1 MNLTEAFNVAL
12 PELPIKS
19 AAATGPPRL
28 DPRVVTR
35 EHIEEEGVPTVFAH
49 IPGSGEYFRFTPDN
63 WAMIACFDCEQGW
76 EELLDKIYERTG
88 FSLDLEWIKQYAADM
103 EITNFWYKA
112 PQEKNIE
119 LMKKLSRER
128 RYKVKRESKFSNL
141 ADIRFPAWDPDSYL
155 TRLERYIRFVYSPW
169 FTGLTLCLF
178 AFMLYVFITGWSEIG
193 NDTLAF
199 YNFTKKGFADIAEF
213 WLLFFV
219 LVFCHETAHGVTC
232 KHFGGSVR
240 QMGFNLLYLSPCFYV
255 DTSELWVYASR
266 WQRVMGIIAG
276 LWVEMIFCSC
286 STVVWWATA
295 PGTFA
300 HEFAYKVMLITG
312 IGAVIISLNPLIKL
326 DGYYLLTE
334 IIRMPNLKEEST
346 ALVMG
351 WVKRHIFGLPVEVPF
366 VPRRRRWIYV
376 PYAIL
381 SGAYSYLL
389 LFAVARFVRNVLY
402 NYSPEWAFLPAAF
415 VAYTIFKSRIR
426 TFLRFMKTV
435 YLDKRERLRAW
446 FTPAHTVTVAAIVA
460 VLLLAPVWRDGIE
473 ARFILEP
480 AQRAVLRAEVPGT
493 VTGIE
498 ADEGQSVTAGA
509 TVAQMRN
516 LELES
521 KAADA
526 RATLQL
532 ATAKASEAQL
542 RYASFGP
549 AEQERRS
556 AETSARAAFDE
567 LSRLKVASPI
577 SGVVVTPRVHD
588 LVGRRLE
595 AGSEIAE
602 IADTSTMRA
611 RAYVSEFDMRRLR
624 PGGDARLFFDS
635 LGSAASS
642 SVASV
647 GQVSTEIE
655 PGLIHKQEFKGMSPP
670 RYYVADLMVPN
681 PGGKLSIGMTGT
693 VKIYADK
700 TFSERRSLGGFIFRF
715 VRDSVA
721 RKIW

>member
-12 PELPIKS
+12 PELPIK
-19 AAATGPPRL
+19 AASTGPPRL

-35 EHIEEEGVPTVFAH
+35 QHIEEEGIPTVFAH
-49 IPGSGEYFRFTPDN
+49 IPGSGEYFRFTPEN
-63 WAMIACFDCEQGW
+63 WAMLECFDGEPTW
-76 EELLDKIYERTG
+76 EGLLDKIYERTG
-88 FSLDLEWIKQYAADM
+88 FSLDLDWIKQYAADM
-103 EITNFWYKA
+103 EVTNFWYKA

-128 RYKVKRESKFSNL
+128 RYKVKQESKFSNL
-141 ADIRFPAWDPDSYL
+141 ADIRFPAWDPDAYL
-155 TRLERYIRFVYSPW
+155 TKLEKYIRFVYTPW
-169 FTGLTLCLF
+169 FTALTLCLF

-193 NDTLAF
+193 NDTLEF
-199 YNFTKKGFADIAEF
+199 YNFTKKGFGDIAEF

-351 WVKRHIFGLPVEVPF
+351 WIKRNIFGLPVDVPF

-435 YLDKRERLRAW
+435 YLDKRERMRAW
-446 FTPAHTVTVAAIVA
+446 FTPARTAMTGAVAAV
-460 VLLLAPVWRDGIE
+460 VLLAPVWRDGIE

-480 AQRAVLRAEVPGT
+480 AQRAVLRAQVPGT
-493 VTGIE
+493 VVAVAAE
-498 ADEGQSVTAGA
+498 EGQPVAAGA
-509 TVAQMRN
+509 TIARLRN

-521 KAADA
+521 QAADA
-526 RATLQL
+526 RAKLQL
-532 ATAKASEAQL
+532 ATAKASQAQL

-549 AEQERRS
+549 AEQQRRS
-556 AETSARAAFDE
+556 AETAARMAADE
-567 LSRLKVASPI
+567 LSRLAVTSPI
-577 SGVVVTPRVHD
+577 SGVVVTPRVKD
-588 LVGRRLE
+588 LLGSRLE
-595 AGSEIAE
+595 AGAEIAE

-624 PGGDARLFFDS
+624 GSGDAKLFFDS
-635 LGSAASS
+635 LGISLPST
-642 SVASV
+642 VASV
-647 GQVSTEIE
+647 GQVSTEIL
-655 PGLIHKQEFKGMSPP
+655 PGLTHQEEYKGMSPP
-670 RYYVADLMVPN
+670 RYYIADLMVPN
-681 PGGKLSIGMTGT
+681 PSSRLSIGMTGT
-693 VKIYADK
+693 AKIYADK
-700 TFSERRSLGGFIFRF
+700 SFAERKSLGWFVYRF

-721 RKIW
+721 RKLW